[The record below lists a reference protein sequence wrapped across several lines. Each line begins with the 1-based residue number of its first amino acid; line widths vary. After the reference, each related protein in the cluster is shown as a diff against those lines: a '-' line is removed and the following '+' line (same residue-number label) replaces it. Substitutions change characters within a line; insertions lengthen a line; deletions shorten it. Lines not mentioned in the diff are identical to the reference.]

1 MSKRRGPRRNA
12 NPRRARADALTRK
25 SKTGRRKSEVSV
37 HTLGIRTVRFQG
49 DLCFQRARARA
60 LCTDNTLGPGCRR
73 PAQNE
78 LDTDLSDMDLVK
90 APSNISTPTAMASV
104 LPNDAEFD
112 VDLFVI
118 GGGSGGVRAARVAS
132 EHGAKVM
139 LAEEYRLGGTCVI
152 RGCVP
157 KKLFVYASRFSDKF
171 EDAAQFG
178 WRLSVP
184 SFDWPSLVA
193 AKDREIAR
201 LEELYSAGQE
211 TAGVEVLRSRAV
223 FEDAHTVRLLNDG
236 RRVRART
243 ILIATGAR
251 PEFPAFE
258 GIELGI
264 TSDDIFDLK
273 TFPRKLVI
281 GGAGYI
287 AIEFAGLFAALGSDV
302 TVVCRGS
309 NILRGFDEDVRQAV
323 AASYTN
329 RGIKLMLC
337 DSIRRLKR
345 SDKDGNAA
353 RINVTT
359 EQGGRLV
366 ADQVLLAFGRAPNTT
381 ALGLERAGVSTGA
394 NGAIIVDANSRT
406 NIPNIYAVGDV
417 ANQFNLTPVAIREG
431 HAFADSVFGKK
442 AWQVDYSN
450 VPTAVFS
457 TPEIGTV
464 GLTEL
469 EARAKYLAVDVYKV
483 RFRPL
488 TAAVTD
494 DCEASMFKVI
504 VDGETGRVLGIHIFA
519 EEASEMIQ
527 AFAIAVR
534 SGATM
539 RDFMSVMAVH
549 PTIGEEIVGMQ
560 SPTVRYDRRDASI
573 PLVPDAAR

>member
-1 MSKRRGPRRNA
+1 M
-12 NPRRARADALTRK
+12 T
-25 SKTGRRKSEVSV
+25 
-37 HTLGIRTVRFQG
+37 
-49 DLCFQRARARA
+49 
-60 LCTDNTLGPGCRR
+60 
-73 PAQNE
+73 
-78 LDTDLSDMDLVK
+78 DTDIVRAASDV
-90 APSNISTPTAMASV
+90 STRTATTFS
-104 LPNDAEFD
+104 LPRDPEFD

-132 EHGAKVM
+132 QHGAKVM

-171 EDAAQFG
+171 EDAAEFG

-184 SFDWPSLVA
+184 RFDWPSLVA

-201 LEELYSAGQE
+201 LEALYGAGQE
-211 TAGVEVLRSRAV
+211 SAGVEVVRSRAV
-223 FEDAHTVRLLNDG
+223 LEDAHTVHLLEDG

-251 PEFPAFE
+251 PELPEFA

-264 TSDDIFDLK
+264 TSNEIFDLK
-273 TFPRKLVI
+273 ALPKTLVI

-287 AIEFAGLFAALGSDV
+287 AMEFAGLFAALGSDV

-309 NILRGFDEDVRQAV
+309 NVLRGFDEDVRQAV

-329 RGIKLMLC
+329 RGIKLMLG
-337 DSIRRLKR
+337 DSIVRLTRRGA
-345 SDKDGNAA
+345 DADA
-353 RINVTT
+353 RGIDVTT

-381 ALGLERAGVSTGA
+381 ALGLERAGVETGRD
-394 NGAIIVDANSRT
+394 GAILVDATSRT
-406 NIPNIYAVGDV
+406 TIPNIYAVGDV
-417 ANQFNLTPVAIREG
+417 TNQFNLTPVAIRAG
-431 HAFADSVFGKK
+431 HAFADSVFGEK

-469 EARAKYLAVDVYKV
+469 EARAQYPAVDIYKV

-488 TAAVTD
+488 TAGITG
-494 DCEASMFKVI
+494 DCETSLLKVV
-504 VDGETGRVLGIHIFA
+504 VDGETDRILGIHIFA

-527 AFAIAVR
+527 VLAIAVG

-539 RDFMSVMAVH
+539 KDFTSAMAVH
-549 PTIGEEIVGMQ
+549 PTIGEEIVGMLT
-560 SPTVRYDRRDASI
+560 PTVRYDRRETLTPGVAGI
-573 PLVPDAAR
+573 AR